1 MSSRTALIGAVVSSL
16 FALGACVSIPVDG
29 PVTKARSDVGAR
41 QSATRFVPA
50 GPVAG
55 ATKVDVVRGYM
66 EAMLAYPVAWTTAQ
80 EFLTPSAQ
88 QRWDPDAATLVYSGF
103 TVESEPA
110 SNMYWVRVDRVSRL
124 DSLGRFAAVS
134 GSERIELS
142 LVNIDGEWRIDSP
155 PQGAL
160 LSHDFYLSHMQPFEV
175 RFFNEAGTR
184 LVSEPVHAVTGEKL
198 ATSLVNILGR
208 GPHPQDVPWQRTF
221 LSGSF
226 ARPGVVPLIDG
237 VAHVTVDSP
246 ASGES
251 QDDQDRAS
259 AQIISTLLNV
269 PGITGVV
276 ISDADGVRVDTTDP
290 DQSPEMWEQFDV
302 GNNRAWIHAIAQD
315 RVWRI
320 DSTTPRPAPGYLS
333 KSAGG
338 AKNVSLSRNVTAATW
353 ESRGVKSDLNGDN
366 AVAIEGQRFLP
377 PVVDAAD
384 VAWFIDRPSAESRL
398 RVVDSRV
405 TSIGLQ
411 GIERVRAFDLSADG
425 SRVAV
430 VDQAGHVFIAP
441 VIREA
446 ERVVRLGKLTRLST
460 VENRVTHA
468 QWLTNSTIL
477 YIRRDAPRQLREA
490 RIDGSHSVSSWSAL
504 GRWLPNVTVERLV
517 ISPSTVPVVTI
528 LDSRHRVWVWGSGTW
543 QLVSIN
549 KAHGLS

>member
-110 SNMYWVRVDRVSRL
+110 SNTYWVRVDRVSRL

-160 LSHDFYLSHMQPFEV
+160 LSQDFYLSHVQPFEV
-175 RFFNEAGTR
+175 TFFNEAGTR
-184 LVSEPVHAVTGEKL
+184 FVAEPVHAVTGEKL
-198 ATSLVNILGR
+198 ATSLIKILAR
-208 GPHPQDVPWQRTF
+208 GPRPQDDPWQRTF
-221 LSGSF
+221 LTSSLTR
-226 ARPGVVPLIDG
+226 AGVVPLVGG
-237 VAHVTVDSP
+237 VAHVTVDSR
-246 ASGES
+246 AGSGS
-251 QDDQDRAS
+251 QEDQDKAS
-259 AQIISTLLNV
+259 AQIISTLLRV

-276 ISDADGVRVDTTDP
+276 ISDADGVKVDTTDP
-290 DQSPEMWEQFDV
+290 NQSPELWEKFEV
-302 GNNRAWIHAIAQD
+302 GNNRSWTHAIAGD
-315 RVWRI
+315 RIWRI
-320 DSTTPRPAPGYLS
+320 DSTAPRPAPGYLS

-338 AKNVSLSRNVTAATW
+338 ATNVSLSRNVSAATW
-353 ESRGVKSDLNGDN
+353 KSRGVKADINGDN
-366 AVAIEGQRFLP
+366 AVSIQGQRFLP

-384 VAWFIDRPSAESRL
+384 AAWFIDRLNGDSRL
-398 RVVDSRV
+398 RVVDARV
-405 TSIGLQ
+405 TTIELE
-411 GIERVRAFDLSADG
+411 GIDRVRAFDLSADG
-425 SRVAV
+425 SRVV
-430 VDQAGHVFIAP
+430 FVDQSGRVFIAQ

-446 ERVVRLGKLTRLST
+446 ERVVRLGKITRLGNVDGKVS
-460 VENRVTHA
+460 HA

-477 YIRRDAPRQLREA
+477 YIRGDTPRQLREA
-490 RIDGSHSVSSWSAL
+490 RIDGSSSVSSWSAL
-504 GRWLPNVTVERLV
+504 GRWMPDVKVKRLA
-517 ISPSTVPVVTI
+517 ISPSSDPVVTI
-528 LDSRHRVWVWGSGTW
+528 LDSQQRVWVWESGTW
-543 QLVSIN
+543 LLVSIN